1 MLNLI
6 EINDFNYINFVMI
19 HYAAVF
25 ESVTSSYI
33 GHSLGEVGVAFLE

>member
-1 MLNLI
+1 MLNLKYMI
-6 EINDFNYINFVMI
+6 LIIMI

-33 GHSLGEVGVAFLE
+33 GDSLGEVGIAFY